1 MEKGRIVKSK
11 AGKDKEQFYI
21 VTDIKGDRVYVGDGK
36 LRKFSN
42 PKSKNPKHLAVTSA
56 VVKMP
61 ENDRQLRILLK
72 SFGSTTKED

>member
-21 VTDIKGDRVYVGDGK
+21 VTDIKDDRVYVSDGK
-36 LRKFSN
+36 LRKLSN

-56 VVKMP
+56 IAQMP
-61 ENDRQLRILLK
+61 ENDRQLRTLLK
-72 SFGSTTKED
+72 NFGSTTKED

>member
-21 VTDIKGDRVYVGDGK
+21 VTDIKGDRVYVCDGK